1 MKITFYTTL
10 VVLSMTFLSWN
21 NTAFAAAETK
31 KVCVEKKDKAGKPIK
46 ECKTIKVHKKLDT
59 ETKPAK

>member
-10 VVLSMTFLSWN
+10 VILSMTFLSWN
-21 NTAFAAAETK
+21 NTALAAETK
-31 KVCVEKKDKAGKPIK
+31 KVCVEKKDKAGKPVK
-46 ECKTIKVHKKLDT
+46 ECKTIKVHKKLET

>member
-10 VVLSMTFLSWN
+10 VILSMTFLSWS
-21 NTAFAAAETK
+21 NTALAAETK
-31 KVCVEKKDKAGKPIK
+31 KVCVEKKDKAGKPVK
-46 ECKTIKVHKKLDT
+46 ECKTIKVHKKLET

>member
-10 VVLSMTFLSWN
+10 IILSMTFLSWN
-21 NTAFAAAETK
+21 NTALAAETK
-31 KVCVEKKDKAGKPIK
+31 KVCVEKKDKAGKPVK
-46 ECKTIKVHKKLDT
+46 ECKTIKVHKKLET